1 MAGTEHPEHPESAL
15 RTGSIA
21 DDLATAAGPL
31 ELIVVS
37 PAGEVFRGAAGHV
50 RIETINGSMGVWPRH
65 ADLVAALG
73 AGPMTIGVAGGGEKV
88 FAVWGG
94 FCKVGGNRVTVLV
107 DRAAAAS
114 DIDAEAVR
122 KELAEVIA
130 ELAHPKSEE
139 DFAALLDKRRWCE
152 TRLRIAS

>member
-1 MAGTEHPEHPESAL
+1 MAVTEHPESAL
-15 RTGSIA
+15 HTGNIA

-50 RIETINGSMGVWPRH
+50 RLETISGSMGVWPRH

-73 AGPMTIGVAGGGEKV
+73 AGPMTIGVAGGGHRV

-94 FCKVGGNRVTVLV
+94 FCKVGKNKVTVLV
-107 DRAAAAS
+107 DRAEAAE
-114 DIDAEAVR
+114 DVDRDAVR
-122 KELAEVIA
+122 KELDEVIA
-130 ELAHPKSEE
+130 ELAHPKSED
-139 DFAALLDKRRWCE
+139 DFTLLLDRRRWCE